1 MDNVLF
7 WLECFWACPRSSDLE
22 IELPCDKDVFKGSG
36 AGMGHTA
43 DLFGNV
49 EKDDISLIT

>member
-7 WLECFWACPRSSDLE
+7 WLECFCACPRSSDLE